1 MLSIGI
7 LGDEICDARFVEV
20 QWPYLIKKF
29 LFSACSIRQKN
40 KTAFHMLL
48 SYVKQHMLK
57 EDRESISLAHNS
69 PDSGAI
75 IETHR
80 VTIRMGYI
88 IPCRGKRRRIVCSD
102 EDAKKEDGNT
112 NTTHQSNTN
121 TDEQRNR
128 AESVAS
134 TAATNP
140 ESDTDEDEDP
150 LAEEA
155 TQLQNEIV
163 LKKLQRVNGE
173 GDEVQLLHTS
183 SRAKLF
189 EYVKGG
195 EDNDEGTW
203 AYRGEGQVK
212 FIRCLEE
219 GYNRGM
225 IRMELTKNCTLEIL
239 MCHEVTHEDVSFF
252 HPNVPKSAL

>member
-1 MLSIGI
+1 M
-7 LGDEICDARFVEV
+7 E
-20 QWPYLIKKF
+20 
-29 LFSACSIRQKN
+29 
-40 KTAFHMLL
+40 
-48 SYVKQHMLK
+48 
-57 EDRESISLAHNS
+57 
-69 PDSGAI
+69 
-75 IETHR
+75 
-80 VTIRMGYI
+80 YI
-88 IPCRGKRRRIVCSD
+88 IPCRGKRRRIVCPD
-102 EDAKKEDGNT
+102 DGVKEEANPT
-112 NTTHQSNTN
+112 NQTA
-121 TDEQRNR
+121 TDEQSSRNR

-155 TQLQNEIV
+155 NQLQNEII
-163 LKKLQRVNGE
+163 LKKLQRANGE

-189 EYVKGG
+189 EYVKGNDG
-195 EDNDEGTW
+195 NDDEGTW

-225 IRMELTKNCTLEIL
+225 IRMELTKNCTLEVL
-239 MCHEVTHEDVSFF
+239 MCHECTHEDAMHMNSNRGKAYTWICKDWAYNTTKKTFAIRF
-252 HPNVPKSAL
+252 DDSMQALEWKQMFEQSKINNCNVRRGVGVPDAAAVDDVTSTFKSLSTATAASPSK

>member
-1 MLSIGI
+1 
-7 LGDEICDARFVEV
+7 
-20 QWPYLIKKF
+20 
-29 LFSACSIRQKN
+29 
-40 KTAFHMLL
+40 
-48 SYVKQHMLK
+48 
-57 EDRESISLAHNS
+57 
-69 PDSGAI
+69 
-75 IETHR
+75 
-80 VTIRMGYI
+80 MGYI

-112 NTTHQSNTN
+112 THQTN

-239 MCHEVTHEDVSFF
+239 MCHEVTHEDAMSMNSNRGKAYTWICKDWAYDATKKTFAIRFDDSMQALEWKQMFEQSKINNCNVRRGVGI
-252 HPNVPKSAL
+252 PNAAAVDDVTSTFKSLSTATASTASPSK